1 VIPLTT
7 WQNKF
12 INRPFMVKI
21 VQDKINGLN
30 QDSAGNVLQIR
41 SLST

>member
-7 WQNKF
+7 GQNKF